1 MKINRRKFVVTT
13 VTLIGG
19 IPFSGITLAK
29 DKFKPVGF
37 GIVTDPHY
45 AERAPDNSLNRY
57 YYETLNKMS
66 ECIDLMNEQK
76 VDF

>member
-37 GIVTDPHY
+37 GIVMRLPLAKTIKKHEFFQPFCPGCSRPMD
-45 AERAPDNSLNRY
+45 
-57 YYETLNKMS
+57 
-66 ECIDLMNEQK
+66 
-76 VDF
+76 V